1 VSRRSGPAGYAMGA
15 VMQSRRTVSRVTR
28 PDLVVPG
35 PADQAVS
42 VPPDRAPAASANFA
56 AVPPVPPVAPV
67 PPVPPVRAAV
77 LTRPRA
83 SQVTLPDGWPV
94 AARPTPS
101 PPNPPPLARAPK
113 SPAPRNAPPK
123 SPPPKSPAPKSP
135 APKSPAPKGPAPK
148 GPPPPAR
155 APKNPRRAAW
165 PLAACL
171 GALVVPAAIAVALA
185 LRAGGSSLPEEVM
198 FGSMASP
205 ATGESA
211 TSTPSLNGSG
221 VPFIDPGLG
230 PRVTKGGT
238 AHWAP
243 GYPGLPGFF
252 IPPPSAA
259 RPGAG
264 RHRSHGGLG
273 QPGNG
278 NTGGHR
284 GRGPTP
290 KPTHSPGGSR
300 GGAPT
305 PKPPSKTPKP
315 VRSSPTTTP
324 PPSTPPASK
333 PPASTPPA
341 ASAPPATRSP

>member
-35 PADQAVS
+35 LADQAVS
-42 VPPDRAPAASANFA
+42 VPPDRVPAASANFA
-56 AVPPVPPVAPV
+56 AVPPVPPMC
-67 PPVPPVRAAV
+67 PVPPVRAAV

-94 AARPTPS
+94 AARSAPS
-101 PPNPPPLARAPK
+101 PPDPSPLAPPPK

-123 SPPPKSPAPKSP
+123 SPLSQSRPPKSPAPKSP
-135 APKSPAPKGPAPK
+135 
-148 GPPPPAR
+148 PPRVR

-198 FGSMASP
+198 FGSMTSP
-205 ATGESA
+205 ATGEPA

-221 VPFIDPGLG
+221 IPFIDPGLG

-278 NTGGHR
+278 NPGGHR

-300 GGAPT
+300 GGVPT

-341 ASAPPATRSP
+341 ASSPPATRSP

>member
-1 VSRRSGPAGYAMGA
+1 
-15 VMQSRRTVSRVTR
+15 MQSRRTVPRVTR

-35 PADQAVS
+35 PAGRAVS
-42 VPPDRAPAASANFA
+42 VPPDRVPAASANFA
-56 AVPPVPPVAPV
+56 AVPPVPPVRAPL
-67 PPVPPVRAAV
+67 

-101 PPNPPPLARAPK
+101 SPNPTPPAPPPK

-123 SPPPKSPAPKSP
+123 SPPS
-135 APKSPAPKGPAPK
+135 KGPAPK
-148 GPPPPAR
+148 IPPSKIPPPKSPPPPAR
-155 APKNPRRAAW
+155 EPKSPRRAAW

-198 FGSMASP
+198 FGSMTSP

-221 VPFIDPGLG
+221 VPFADPGLG
-230 PRVTKGGT
+230 PRVTKGGN
-238 AHWAP
+238 ARWAP

-264 RHRSHGGLG
+264 RHRSHGGLA

-278 NTGGHR
+278 NGGGHR

-290 KPTHSPGGSR
+290 KPTHSPGGSH
-300 GGAPT
+300 GGTPT
-305 PKPPSKTPKP
+305 PKPPSRTPKP
-315 VRSSPTTTP
+315 VRSSPATTP